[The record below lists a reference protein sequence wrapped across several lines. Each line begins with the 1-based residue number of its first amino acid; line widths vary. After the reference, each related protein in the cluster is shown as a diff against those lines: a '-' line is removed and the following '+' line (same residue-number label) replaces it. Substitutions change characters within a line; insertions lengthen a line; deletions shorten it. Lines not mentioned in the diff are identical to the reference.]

1 MEQQKTIRERFLGIF
16 GHEPATIVRAPG
28 RVNLIG
34 EHTDYNDGYV
44 LPVAIDRSIL
54 MAAAPRPDRQVV
66 LHALD
71 FDQRAGFSLDDIQ
84 HDAQHPW
91 SNYQRGVAF
100 FLQERGFELPG
111 MNAVISGD
119 IPVGSGLSSSAAVEV
134 AAAYTWQVLSGFSLS
149 RVELALLCQRAEN
162 EFVGM
167 KCGIM
172 DQFISALGQR
182 DHALLID
189 CRTLEHESV
198 NLPWRSSRT
207 RSAPAERETSPALSV
222 VEGFATPEIS
232 GKLGLDEGSP
242 PSAAIVV
249 CDTMKRRGL
258 VDSEYNAR
266 RRECEEGVRLL
277 RKHLPG
283 IKALRDVYPA
293 QFERYQE
300 DLPEVVRR
308 RCRHIVYEN
317 ERVLQS
323 VGALEEGDL
332 ATFGRL
338 MNGSHVS
345 LRDDYQVS
353 CRQLDV
359 MAEAAW
365 QVEGVYGSRLTG
377 AGFGGCTVSLV
388 AGEAVERFRAHVAA
402 EYQEAT
408 GLKPQIY
415 VCGVEDGVGAAKPL
429 RRLRIKPSQG

>member
-1 MEQQKTIRERFLGIF
+1 V
-16 GHEPATIVRAPG
+16 VRAPG

-71 FDQRAGFSLDDIQ
+71 FDQRAEFSLDDIQ

-100 FLQERGFELPG
+100 FLQERGFELTG
-111 MNAVISGD
+111 IDAIITGD
-119 IPVGSGLSSSAAVEV
+119 IPIGSGLSSSAAVEV

-182 DHALLID
+182 NHALLID
-189 CRTLEHESV
+189 CRTLEHEAV
-198 NLPWRSSRT
+198 
-207 RSAPAERETSPALSV
+207 
-222 VEGFATPEIS
+222 
-232 GKLGLDEGSP
+232 KLGTIARRGSVTP
-242 PSAAIVV
+242 VSATIVV

-277 RKHLPG
+277 QKRLPG
-283 IKALRDVYPA
+283 IEALRDVSVA

-308 RCRHIVYEN
+308 RCRHVVYEN

-323 VGALEEGDL
+323 IEALKKGDL
-332 ATFGRL
+332 STFGRL
-338 MNGSHVS
+338 MNESHVS

-353 CRQLDV
+353 CRELNV
-359 MAEAAW
+359 MVEAAW

-388 AGEAVERFRAHVAA
+388 AGEAIERFRAHVAA
-402 EYQEAT
+402 EYQAAT
-408 GLKPQIY
+408 GVEPQIY
-415 VCGVEDGVGAAKPL
+415 VCAVEDGVGEVL
-429 RRLRIKPSQG
+429 FSSS

>member
-1 MEQQKTIRERFLGIF
+1 MSVRASLVDIIRKFEGIF
-16 GHEPATIVRAPG
+16 GCQPATVVRAPG

-54 MAAAPRPDRQVV
+54 VAAALRPDRQVV
-66 LHALD
+66 LCALD
-71 FDQRAGFSLDDIQ
+71 FDQQTEFSLDDIR

-100 FLQERGFELPG
+100 FLQKRGFELPG
-111 MNAVISGD
+111 VNAVISGD

-134 AAAYTWQVLSGFSLS
+134 AAAYTWQVLSGFPLN
-149 RVELALLCQRAEN
+149 RVELALLCQQAEN

-189 CRTLEHESV
+189 CRTLEHE
-198 NLPWRSSRT
+198 
-207 RSAPAERETSPALSV
+207 V
-222 VEGFATPEIS
+222 V
-232 GKLGLDEGSP
+232 KLGAGEDSSH
-242 PSAAIVV
+242 PSATIVV

-266 RRECEEGVRLL
+266 RRECEEGVGLL
-277 RKHLPG
+277 QKHLPG
-283 IKALRDVYPA
+283 IKALRDVSPA
-293 QFERYQE
+293 QFECYQG

-323 VGALEEGDL
+323 VEALRGNDL

-338 MNGSHVS
+338 MNESHVS
-345 LRDDYQVS
+345 LRDDYEVS
-353 CRQLDV
+353 CRELNV
-359 MAEAAW
+359 MVEAAW
-365 QVEGVYGSRLTG
+365 QVGGVYGSRLTG

-388 AGEAVERFRAHVAA
+388 AGEAVERFRSRVAA
-402 EYQEAT
+402 EYQAAT
-408 GLKPQIY
+408 SIEPQIY
-415 VCGVEDGVGAAKPL
+415 VCAVEDGVGEVSFSP
-429 RRLRIKPSQG
+429 

>member
-1 MEQQKTIRERFLGIF
+1 VQDRIVDIRRKFEEIF
-16 GHEPATIVRAPG
+16 GCQPATVVRAPG

-71 FDQRAGFSLDDIQ
+71 FEQRTEFSLDDIQ

-91 SNYQRGVAF
+91 SDYQRGVAF

-111 MNAVISGD
+111 VNAAISGD
-119 IPVGSGLSSSAAVEV
+119 IPIGSGLSSSAAVEV
-134 AAAYTWQVLSGFSLS
+134 AAAYVWQVLSGFPLS
-149 RVELALLCQRAEN
+149 RVELALLCQQAEN

-189 CRTLEHESV
+189 CRTLEHEAV
-198 NLPWRSSRT
+198 
-207 RSAPAERETSPALSV
+207 
-222 VEGFATPEIS
+222 
-232 GKLGLDEGSP
+232 KLGSGEGSP
-242 PSAAIVV
+242 RSSATIVV

-266 RRECEEGVRLL
+266 RRECEEGVRRLQ
-277 RKHLPG
+277 RHLPG
-283 IKALRDVYPA
+283 IKALRDVSPA
-293 QFERYQE
+293 QFEQYQE

-308 RCRHIVYEN
+308 RCRHVVYEN
-317 ERVLQS
+317 ARVLQS
-323 VGALEEGDL
+323 VRALKRGDL

-338 MNGSHVS
+338 MNASHVS

-353 CRQLDV
+353 CRELNV
-359 MAEAAW
+359 MVEAAW

-402 EYQEAT
+402 EYQAAT
-408 GLKPQIY
+408 GVEPQIY
-415 VCGVEDGVGAAKPL
+415 VCAVEDGVGQ
-429 RRLRIKPSQG
+429 I

>member
-1 MEQQKTIRERFLGIF
+1 VQDRIVDIRQKFEEIF
-16 GHEPATIVRAPG
+16 GCQPATVVRAPG

-54 MAAAPRPDRQVV
+54 MAATPRPDRQVV

-71 FDQRAGFSLDDIQ
+71 FEQRTEFSLNDIQ
-84 HDAQHPW
+84 HDNQHPW
-91 SNYQRGVAF
+91 SDYQRGVAF

-111 MNAVISGD
+111 VKAVISGD

-134 AAAYTWQVLSGFSLS
+134 AAAYVWQVLSGFPLS
-149 RVELALLCQRAEN
+149 RVELALLCQQAEN

-172 DQFISALGQR
+172 DQFISALGRR

-189 CRTLEHESV
+189 CRTLEHEAVKLGSGEGSS
-198 NLPWRSSRT
+198 RSS
-207 RSAPAERETSPALSV
+207 
-222 VEGFATPEIS
+222 AT
-232 GKLGLDEGSP
+232 
-242 PSAAIVV
+242 IVV

-266 RRECEEGVRLL
+266 RRECEKGVRLL
-277 RKHLPG
+277 QRHLPR
-283 IKALRDVYPA
+283 IKALRDVSPA
-293 QFERYQE
+293 QFERYQGN
-300 DLPEVVRR
+300 LPEVVRR
-308 RCRHIVYEN
+308 RCRHVVYEN

-323 VGALEEGDL
+323 VRALREGDL

-338 MNGSHVS
+338 MNESHVS

-353 CRQLDV
+353 CRELNV
-359 MAEAAW
+359 MVEAAW

-402 EYQEAT
+402 EYQAAT
-408 GLKPQIY
+408 GVEPQIY
-415 VCGVEDGVGAAKPL
+415 ICAVEDGVGQ
-429 RRLRIKPSQG
+429 I

>member
-1 MEQQKTIRERFLGIF
+1 MNVQARLVDIKQGFEEIF
-16 GHEPATIVRAPG
+16 GCQPATVVRAPG

-54 MAAAPRPDRQVV
+54 MAAASRPDRQVV
-66 LHALD
+66 LYALD
-71 FDQRAGFSLDDIQ
+71 FDQRAEFSLDDIQ

-100 FLQERGFELPG
+100 FLRERGFELRG
-111 MNAVISGD
+111 INAIITGD

-182 DHALLID
+182 NHVLLID
-189 CRTLEHESV
+189 CRTLEHEAV
-198 NLPWRSSRT
+198 
-207 RSAPAERETSPALSV
+207 
-222 VEGFATPEIS
+222 
-232 GKLGLDEGSP
+232 KLGAGEGSSSP
-242 PSAAIVV
+242 PATIVV

-277 RKHLPG
+277 QKRLPG
-283 IKALRDVYPA
+283 IQALRDVSAA

-308 RCRHIVYEN
+308 RCRHVVYEN

-323 VGALEEGDL
+323 VEALKKGDL
-332 ATFGRL
+332 STFGRL
-338 MNGSHVS
+338 MNESHVS

-353 CRQLDV
+353 CRELNV
-359 MAEAAW
+359 MVEAAW

-402 EYQEAT
+402 EYRTAT
-408 GLKPQIY
+408 GVEPQIY
-415 VCGVEDGVGAAKPL
+415 VCAVEDGVGE
-429 RRLRIKPSQG
+429 I

>member
-1 MEQQKTIRERFLGIF
+1 MSVQVRLVDIKQEFEEVYGCQPVTM
-16 GHEPATIVRAPG
+16 VRAPG

-44 LPVAIDRSIL
+44 LPVAIDRRIL

-71 FDQRAGFSLDDIQ
+71 FDQRAEFSLDDIR

-100 FLQERGFELPG
+100 FLQERGFELSG

-149 RVELALLCQRAEN
+149 GVELALLCQQAEN

-167 KCGIM
+167 QCGIM

-189 CRTLEHESV
+189 CRTLEHEGV
-198 NLPWRSSRT
+198 KLRVGESS
-207 RSAPAERETSPALSV
+207 SC
-222 VEGFATPEIS
+222 
-232 GKLGLDEGSP
+232 P
-242 PSAAIVV
+242 PAAIVV

-277 RKHLPG
+277 QKHLPE
-283 IKALRDVYPA
+283 IKALRDVSSA
-293 QFERYQE
+293 QFQRHQG

-323 VGALEEGDL
+323 VEALKGGGL
-332 ATFGRL
+332 TTFGRL
-338 MNGSHVS
+338 MNESHIS

-353 CRQLDV
+353 CRELNV
-359 MAEAAW
+359 MVEAAW

-402 EYQEAT
+402 EYQAAT
-408 GLKPQIY
+408 GIEPQIY
-415 VCGVEDGVGAAKPL
+415 VCAVDDGVRK
-429 RRLRIKPSQG
+429 I

>member
-1 MEQQKTIRERFLGIF
+1 MNVQTRVVDIRRRFEKIF
-16 GHEPATIVRAPG
+16 SHEPATVVRAPG

-54 MAAAPRPDRQVV
+54 MAAAPRLDGQVV
-66 LHALD
+66 FHALD
-71 FDQRAGFSLDDIQ
+71 FDQRTEFSLDDIR
-84 HDAQHPW
+84 HDDQHPW

-111 MNAVISGD
+111 MKAVISGD

-134 AAAYTWQVLSGFSLS
+134 AAAYAWQVLSGFSLS
-149 RVELALLCQRAEN
+149 RVELALLCQQAEN

-189 CRTLEHESV
+189 CRTLEHELVRLGAIAQRGSV
-198 NLPWRSSRT
+198 TP
-207 RSAPAERETSPALSV
+207 V
-222 VEGFATPEIS
+222 FAT
-232 GKLGLDEGSP
+232 
-242 PSAAIVV
+242 IVV

-266 RRECEEGVRLL
+266 RRECEEGVRMLQ
-277 RKHLPG
+277 KHLSEV
-283 IKALRDVYPA
+283 KALRDVSPA

-300 DLPEVVRR
+300 DLPDVVRR
-308 RCRHIVYEN
+308 RCRHVVYEN

-323 VGALEEGDL
+323 VEALKEDDL

-338 MNGSHVS
+338 MNESHVS

-353 CRQLDV
+353 CRELNV
-359 MAEAAW
+359 MVEAAW
-365 QVEGVYGSRLTG
+365 QIEGVYGSRLTG

-388 AGEAVERFRAHVAA
+388 AGDAVDRFRAHVAA
-402 EYQEAT
+402 EYQAAT
-408 GLKPQIY
+408 GVEPQIY
-415 VCGVEDGVGAAKPL
+415 VCAVEDGVSEVL
-429 RRLRIKPSQG
+429 FSSS

>member
-1 MEQQKTIRERFLGIF
+1 MQSRLVDIRQRIEEIF
-16 GHEPATIVRAPG
+16 GHQPATVVRAPG

-71 FDQRAGFSLDDIQ
+71 FDQRTEFSLENIQ

-100 FLQERGFELPG
+100 FLQERDFELPG
-111 MNAVISGD
+111 MNAIISGD

-134 AAAYTWQVLSGFSLS
+134 AAAYAWQVLSGFSLS
-149 RVELALLCQRAEN
+149 RVELALLCQQAEN

-189 CRTLEHESV
+189 CRTLEHEVVKLGSGE
-198 NLPWRSSRT
+198 S
-207 RSAPAERETSPALSV
+207 SPAPL
-222 VEGFATPEIS
+222 AT
-232 GKLGLDEGSP
+232 
-242 PSAAIVV
+242 IVV

-277 RKHLPG
+277 QRHLPG
-283 IKALRDVYPA
+283 IKALRDVSSA
-293 QFERYQE
+293 QFERYQGG
-300 DLPEVVRR
+300 LPEVVRR
-308 RCRHIVYEN
+308 CCRHIVYEN

-323 VGALEEGDL
+323 VKALSGNDL
-332 ATFGRL
+332 VTFVHL
-338 MNGSHVS
+338 MNESHVS

-353 CRQLDV
+353 CRELNV
-359 MAEAAW
+359 MVEAAW
-365 QVEGVYGSRLTG
+365 QVEGAYGSRLTG

-388 AGEAVERFRAHVAA
+388 AEEAVERFRAHVAA
-402 EYQEAT
+402 EYQAAT
-408 GLKPQIY
+408 GVEPQIY
-415 VCGVEDGVGAAKPL
+415 VCAVEDGVGEVLFSPL
-429 RRLRIKPSQG
+429 